1 MCGSSFPVAILWW
14 DADLVGGLVLS
25 GFLTYSQPVRLFV
38 NPYEQT
44 NEENRSGYWLET
56 MITWFGEHRLIVSFF
71 VMLFGM
77 MAVDAAAKLILQ
89 GVNWETWL
97 HLTERG
103 VGLPVDFAPEVWLA
117 TVAMILGTLII
128 VISIASQST
137 PKLIDLYM
145 RNWWSLAYL
154 WFMVLAMVFNI
165 WLQRKGNLI
174 DTNVRIDLF
183 LYTYIYLPA
192 AMILAVPYVF
202 YMLSNTKTSRVIQ
215 LIHSENL
222 RRISKLTDRFTG
234 ESLEDPTI
242 AKNYQMQ
249 LIESF
254 NQFDDLLQYTP
265 FKEPKALIM
274 TRIGGALK
282 RYVAAKPDITPTF
295 FKVSPEAM
303 EDISFLTIKDQ
314 RKQIE
319 KARSFYE
326 LKGFRILSNQYAK
339 LITNDEFD
347 LASLCASQFVE
358 VARAAGKTKLE
369 EGLLEI
375 ITIQFNT
382 LMRFAINHG
391 IKNSESRHIYN
402 LMFFYRQFI
411 LETASAGHVEIVE
424 DACDYLKLYS
434 GEIYRHSETIAAFK
448 FLVDVCVAEMRTIL
462 EYLSIS
468 KWPEKDQRH
477 VLDMLLKMDD
487 APEDKVEASG
497 AGSVAIRSIG
507 VRVIQLGLALFY
519 MKHGQTR
526 LVDAILDDFIDLT
539 TRSGIEELS
548 SLMWTIV
555 NRLQTEPELFW
566 EVTDRGN
573 QNIYYC
579 PHTDAIPDLMDR
591 FQKELGQNMSTSEVE
606 MFGNTVNGHDSDR
619 FIDDTTPTE
628 TAPIVE
634 PPVTPPIDSTD
645 SSTKPAAKS
654 SYRIRRR

>member
-1 MCGSSFPVAILWW
+1 M
-14 DADLVGGLVLS
+14 S
-25 GFLTYSQPVRLFV
+25 GNTNPEPALFCRRKSRTLVRLFV
-38 NPYEQT
+38 TSYEQPSDV
-44 NEENRSGYWLET
+44 NRSAFRIET
-56 MITWFGEHRLIVSFF
+56 MLAWFGEHRLIVSLFA
-71 VMLFGM
+71 MLFGM
-77 MAVDAAAKLILQ
+77 MAVDAAFKLILQ
-89 GVNWETWL
+89 GVNWEIWL
-97 HLTERG
+97 HLTEKG

-165 WLQRKGNLI
+165 MLQRKGDVL
-174 DTNVRIDLF
+174 DPNVRLDLF
-183 LYTYIYLPA
+183 LYTYVYLPM

-215 LIHSENL
+215 LIHTENL
-222 RRISKLTDRFTG
+222 RRINKLTDHFTG
-234 ESLEDPTI
+234 ESLEDPVI

-274 TRIGGALK
+274 TRIGAALR

-303 EDISFLTIKDQ
+303 DDISFLTIKDQ

-319 KARSFYE
+319 NARSFYE
-326 LKGFRILSNQYAK
+326 LKGFRILGNQYAK
-339 LITNDEFD
+339 LIAADEFD
-347 LASLCASQFVE
+347 LASLCASQYVE

-391 IKNSESRHIYN
+391 IKNHESRHIYN

-411 LETASAGHVEIVE
+411 LESAAAGHVEIVE
-424 DACDYLKLYS
+424 DACNYLKLYS
-434 GEIYRHSETIAAFK
+434 GEIYRHSETISAFK

-462 EYLSIS
+462 QYLSIS
-468 KWPEKDQRH
+468 KWPEKDQRQ

-487 APEDKVEASG
+487 APADNVESN
-497 AGSVAIRSIG
+497 GSVALRSIG

-519 MKHGQTR
+519 MKRGQTR

-573 QNIYYC
+573 QNIYHC
-579 PHTDAIPDLMDR
+579 PHIDAIPDLMDR
-591 FQKELGQNMSTSEVE
+591 FQKELSQVYSSADMQ
-606 MFGNTVNGHDSDR
+606 MFGNTVNGHEINSPAKE
-619 FIDDTTPTE
+619 TMPTE
-628 TAPIVE
+628 TAPVVE
-634 PPVTPPIDSTD
+634 PPPPSAPVEPTP
-645 SSTKPAAKS
+645 KS
-654 SYRIRRR
+654 GYRIRRR